1 MTRTQIAELVGS
13 FGIPTALN
21 HFPADQIRTIA
32 PPYIVFD
39 YPEDDDFKADN
50 TNYLKVDAIDIDLY
64 VETMD
69 FALIDRIGAALS
81 SAGLVYSRT
90 DTWIDSEQLYQIAFS
105 TEAVITQ

>member
-50 TNYLKVDAIDIDLY
+50 T
-64 VETMD
+64 ETMD
-69 FALIDRIGAALS
+69 FELIDRIGDALS
-81 SAGLVYSRT
+81 AAGFVYDVTR
-90 DTWIDSEQLYQIAFS
+90 TWITSEKMYQIS
-105 TEAVITQ
+105 YTTEVING

>member
-32 PPYIVFD
+32 PPYIVLD

-50 TNYLKVDAIDIDLY
+50 TNYLKVDALSVDLY
-64 VETMD
+64 TETMD
-69 FALIDRIGAALS
+69 FELIDRIGDALS
-81 SAGLVYSRT
+81 AAGFVYDVTR
-90 DTWIDSEQLYQIAFS
+90 TWITSEKMYQISFN
-105 TEAVITQ
+105 TEVLNG

>member
-1 MTRTQIAELVGS
+1 M
-13 FGIPTALN
+13 
-21 HFPADQIRTIA
+21 
-32 PPYIVFD
+32 
-39 YPEDDDFKADN
+39 
-50 TNYLKVDAIDIDLY
+50 KVDAIDIDLY

>member
-50 TNYLKVDAIDIDLY
+50 TNYLKVDALSVDLY
-64 VETMD
+64 TETMD
-69 FALIDRIGAALS
+69 FELIYRIGDALS
-81 SAGLVYSRT
+81 AAGFVYDVTR
-90 DTWIDSEQLYQIAFS
+90 TWITSEKMYQIS
-105 TEAVITQ
+105 YTTEVING